1 MSDTPLDSTW
11 WLASDG
17 KWYPPQSK
25 LDSPPPPPSVTDRP
39 TDPTWWLA
47 SDGKWYPPQSR
58 VPQFQAPLISS
69 PPGASPDGYVPT
81 GLTGSLQFLLALSA
95 FVTGVLIVLSLASM
109 DKFNVFMDAPAG
121 SRREEMALAQSIS
134 ADENLNTMIG
144 LASVLATVVFVLI
157 VIWSYR
163 AHKVTRQ
170 PRTGHRSWTLG
181 WSIGSWFIPF
191 ANIVIPK
198 LVLTETEKI
207 ALSNRDGREH
217 SRDWQNEPSSPIG
230 WVWWIAYIVGGGL
243 FLIGSAMFD
252 DADGTIDSWRTG
264 YWLVAAGSTALLV
277 SCISGAL
284 YVGTLG
290 RALAPK
296 RSS

>member
-1 MSDTPLDSTW
+1 
-11 WLASDG
+11 
-17 KWYPPQSK
+17 
-25 LDSPPPPPSVTDRP
+25 
-39 TDPTWWLA
+39 
-47 SDGKWYPPQSR
+47 
-58 VPQFQAPLISS
+58 
-69 PPGASPDGYVPT
+69 
-81 GLTGSLQFLLALSA
+81 
-95 FVTGVLIVLSLASM
+95 M

-243 FLIGSAMFD
+243 LLIGSAMFD